1 MEPGKTPLELISV
14 KLLEEGLG
22 RLTAE
27 NFDVVLVDLSTR
39 GSLEV
44 ITRIRAVA
52 SSVPI
57 VLLISPGNQ
66 GLADQVKRA
75 DVEAYLFKEQLNPA
89 LLVHTLQYAVE
100 LRRIKEENTQL
111 LLRVQIAQAEAE
123 ATQKQIISLL
133 EGVTEK
139 ELIRAKDELA
149 RQLADI
155 THLYKLSTH
164 LSMTMEVDK
173 ILEEIITS
181 ATTLVGTNMG
191 TLLLYD
197 CEKDDLYTVASGG
210 FTNEYLNF
218 VRRIPLSDG
227 ICGRTVLERRRF
239 IIEDIEADPLF
250 TSYLPIARLGGYRAI
265 CSTPLLTQ
273 SGDIMGAIVVYFR
286 EPHTPSDRE
295 LHLLDLYV
303 PQASQVIYNT
313 RLYRE
318 IREENRRKDEFLAI
332 LAHEL
337 RNPLAPIRN
346 SLEIIR
352 LQDLDNPVLHRSIE
366 VIERQTR
373 YMTRLLDDLL
383 DISRITRGKVTLQ
396 KEILDLSTVVNRAVE
411 TSRPLIEARQ
421 HQLLVSLPEEPVRL
435 EADPLRLEQILV
447 NLLNNAAKYTEPGGR
462 IWLSAHQEG
471 GEIVLRVKDTGI
483 GISQDMLSRIFDLFI
498 QVDQSLTRIQGGL
511 GIGLTLVRS
520 LVEMHEGKVQAFSA
534 GLGQGS
540 EFVVRLPTLKTPLKS
555 LSDPKG
561 IQAIQQTLRVL
572 IVDDHLD
579 TLTTLRDVVTL
590 WGYEAQTAQD
600 GPTAVELALTF
611 QPHVILL
618 DLCLPGVDG
627 YEVALRLRQEPGLSN
642 VVLIALTV
650 YKEELILP
658 RFQEA
663 RFDYHFVKPIDL
675 PSLRKILYTLA
686 SNTNPT

>member
-1 MEPGKTPLELISV
+1 M

-27 NFDVVLVDLSTR
+27 NFDVVLVDLSDR
-39 GSLEV
+39 CSLEV
-44 ITRIRAVA
+44 VTRIRAVT

-57 VLLISPGNQ
+57 VLLISSGNQ
-66 GLADQVKRA
+66 GLADQARRA

-100 LRRIKEENTQL
+100 LRRIKEENAQL
-111 LLRVQIAQAEAE
+111 LLQVQIAQAEAE

-149 RQLADI
+149 RQLADMA
-155 THLYKLSTH
+155 HLYKLSTH
-164 LSMTMEVDK
+164 LSMTMEFDR
-173 ILEEIITS
+173 ILEEVITS
-181 ATTLVGTNMG
+181 ATTLVSTNMG

-197 CEKDDLYTVASGG
+197 REKDDLYTVASVG

-218 VRRIPLSDG
+218 VRRIPLSAG
-227 ICGRTVLERRRF
+227 ICGRTVLECRRF
-239 IIEDIEADPLF
+239 IIEDIEADPLL

-303 PQASQVIYNT
+303 PQASQVIHNT

-346 SLEIIR
+346 SLELIR

-366 VIERQTR
+366 VIKRQTR

-396 KEILDLSTVVNRAVE
+396 KEILDLATVVNRAVE

-421 HQLLVSLPEEPVRL
+421 HQLLVSLPEEPVQL

-520 LVEMHEGKVQAFSA
+520 LVEMHGGKVQAFSA
-534 GLGQGS
+534 GLSQGS
-540 EFVVRLPTLKTPLKS
+540 EFVVRLPALKTPPKS

-561 IQAIQQTLRVL
+561 IQAIQKPLRVL

-590 WGYEAQTAQD
+590 WGYEVQTAQD
-600 GPTAVELALTF
+600 GPTAIELALTF
-611 QPHVILL
+611 QPQVILL

-627 YEVALRLRQEPGLSN
+627 YEVARRLRQETGLSN

-650 YKEELILP
+650 YKEELVQP

-675 PSLRKILYTLA
+675 PALRKILYTLA
-686 SNTNPT
+686 SNTHPD